1 MKHANK
7 RSIFSRTSLLAA
19 YSARMGDAV
28 QRHRAS
34 LTLDA
39 ARIEAELASK
49 AKSEFIAKMSHEL
62 RTPLNAIIGFSEV
75 LGDKRAQSQSPEK
88 VFEYSR
94 YIHDSAHHLLSI
106 VNNIL
111 ELSKIQSGK
120 VTLNTEPMD
129 LEEVLE
135 SCLVLFHDSA
145 QENTIELR
153 RQIWP
158 DLPLVE
164 GDITK
169 VRQIIINLVS
179 NAIKF
184 TPAGGRVTI
193 TIDTVGLDTARL
205 VVRDTGIGMSA
216 DDLEI
221 AMQPFGQADSGMA
234 RRFEGSGLGVPIVHL
249 LTDLHKGAFH
259 IHSEVNKGTT
269 ATVTLPISAT
279 QNSAP
284 QQSTFEGEPA
294 PATPVLADGH

>member
-1 MKHANK
+1 
-7 RSIFSRTSLLAA
+7 
-19 YSARMGDAV
+19 MGDAV
-28 QRHRAS
+28 QRHRTA
-34 LTLDA
+34 LILDA

-75 LGDKRAQSQSPEK
+75 LGDKRAQNPTPEK
-88 VFEYSR
+88 VWEYSR

-120 VTLNTEPMD
+120 VALNTEPMD
-129 LEEVLE
+129 LEEILE
-135 SCLVLFHDSA
+135 SCLVLFHDTA

-193 TIDTVGLDTARL
+193 TIDTVGIDTARL
-205 VVRDTGIGMSA
+205 VVRDTGIGMSPE
-216 DDLEI
+216 DLEI
-221 AMQPFGQADSGMA
+221 AMQPFGQADSGLA
-234 RRFEGSGLGVPIVHL
+234 RRFEGSGLGVPIVRL
-249 LTDLHKGAFH
+249 LTDLHNGSFH

-269 ATVTLPISAT
+269 ATVTIPISAT
-279 QNSAP
+279 QKPTQQHSAP
-284 QQSTFEGEPA
+284 AGEPL
-294 PATPVLADGH
+294 PAIPVLADGH